1 MKKIV
6 CLVAMALFTAA
17 GCSSV
22 EMNNSKGGSP
32 DDGTPENA
40 VTLSCSDYT
49 LNPRWSWTETPANKL
64 IVIRSKEELAN
75 YIFPNDKLPEDI
87 DFEKNTLLLVAGQA
101 TNGIESVKKNFVKA
115 DAQYIYSVTFLL
127 NDTTEA
133 PKWRVA
139 QLVPSVPNE
148 AKISLDLE
156 IN

>member
-1 MKKIV
+1 M
-6 CLVAMALFTAA
+6 
-17 GCSSV
+17 
-22 EMNNSKGGSP
+22 
-32 DDGTPENA
+32 
-40 VTLSCSDYT
+40 SCADYT
-49 LNPRWSWTETPANKL
+49 LNPLWNWAETPANQL
-64 IVIRSKEELAN
+64 IVIRSQAELADF
-75 YIFPNDKLPEDI
+75 IFPNDKLPEDI

-101 TNGIESVKKNFVKA
+101 TNGIKSVKKNFVKA

-139 QLVPSVPNE
+139 QLVPFVPSE